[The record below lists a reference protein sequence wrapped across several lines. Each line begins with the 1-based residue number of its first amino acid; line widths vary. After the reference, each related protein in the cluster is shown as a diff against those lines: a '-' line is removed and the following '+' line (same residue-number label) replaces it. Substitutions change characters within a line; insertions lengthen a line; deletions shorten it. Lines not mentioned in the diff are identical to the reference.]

1 MKLNVCKCGF
11 LKEEHQKFCCIMCS
25 LNKGHGPRCK
35 QITQNNI
42 VVNHWLNIIEKN
54 SKNINLENINNLYNY
69 KQNNNIGPPDSFSFI
84 ATYNVVNELKG
95 MLLSL
100 SLNHPNAIVYGFV
113 DIKTKKEL
121 ETMTPKIKLDLILE
135 IKLEK
140 YSNKNREQMENENI
154 WSDFQME
161 KARVISYSLQYSS
174 NTLFLDSDIIFFNAI
189 NCIDKSK
196 DMALSPHYIKKS
208 ACDLY
213 GYYNG
218 GILWVNKKGITD
230 DWIEFTKKSRYYDQA
245 SIEELA
251 KKYNFQILGPE
262 INITPWRLFH
272 VDNKINVIKKI
283 KCDKNNIYYNNKQIV
298 FIHTHFN
305 KKDCLFHEFNTIFL
319 KMLYICKKYRELLI
333 IDYVKNNKWIINIPS
348 QPRNDIWIHANDSFR
363 ELAYLSSL
371 KNNDLKIDIVNQNHC
386 TIFNKVLL
394 YDRPNKEWMNNDI
407 YNYLLVKLGNGS
419 MEDEGKYLK
428 DKGLNTEPWIFWPR
442 SPKILENLLEN
453 YPPLSFEDRLI
464 ESIFIGNY
472 ENNIQEKF
480 RKTNINWDNIITEF
494 HCTSG
499 NKHKFT
505 QEQYLLKLRIA
516 KYGLCLR
523 GFGSKCHR
531 EVELMAFGTVPIIT
545 PEVEIKSYINPP
557 QENIH
562 YIKVSNPD
570 EYKEKIKN
578 ISQEKW
584 NEMSKTCI
592 EWYKNNV
599 NSNNAW
605 ITTISSIL
613 YKI

>member
-1 MKLNVCKCGF
+1 MKLNLCKCGF
-11 LKEEHQKFCCIMCS
+11 LKDEKQRCCCVMCS

-35 QITQNNI
+35 QITKDNI
-42 VVNHWLNIIEKN
+42 VVNHWLNIIQKN
-54 SKNINLENINNLYNY
+54 SENKNLENISKFYNY
-69 KQNNNIGPPDSFSFI
+69 EQNNSIGSPDSFSFI

-100 SLNHPNAIVYGFV
+100 SLYHPNSIVYGYV

-121 ETMTPKIKLDLILE
+121 ESMTPKIKLDLILE

-196 DMALSPHYIKKS
+196 DMALSPHYMKKT

-218 GILWVNKKGITD
+218 GVLWVSKKGLTD
-230 DWIEFTKKSRYYDQA
+230 DWVEFTKKSRFYDQA
-245 SIEELA
+245 SLEDLA

-272 VDNKINVIKKI
+272 VDNKINVINNI
-283 KCDKNNIYYNNKQIV
+283 KCDKNNIYYNNKPII

-305 KKDCLFHEFNTIFL
+305 KKDCLFDEFNNMFL
-319 KMLYICKKYRELLI
+319 KLLYVCKKYRELLI

-348 QPRNDIWIHANDSFR
+348 QPRNDKWHHTNDSFR

-371 KNNDLKIDIVNQNHC
+371 KNNDLKINIINQNHC
-386 TIFNKVLL
+386 SIYNKVLL
-394 YDRPNKEWMNNDI
+394 YDRPNKDWMNDDI
-407 YNYLLVKLGNGS
+407 YNYLLILVGNGS
-419 MEDEGKYLK
+419 IDNEIKYL
-428 DKGLNTEPWIFWPR
+428 LNKSITAKPWIFWPR
-442 SPKILENLLEN
+442 SPNILENLLEN

-480 RKTNINWDNIITEF
+480 RKANNNWSNVITEF

-505 QEQYLLKLRIA
+505 KEQYLLKLRIT

-545 PEVEIKSYINPP
+545 PEVEINSYINPP

-562 YIKVSNPD
+562 YITASTHH

-578 ISQEKW
+578 IDANKWTNMSTACIDWYEK
-584 NEMSKTCI
+584 NVHSK
-592 EWYKNNV
+592 
-599 NSNNAW
+599 NAW
-605 ITTISSIL
+605 NTTISNIL
-613 YKI
+613 YN